1 MARIG
6 LDLSESFR
14 TFANGRQG
22 QASIHRVARGQDVPA
37 RGRSEDSTMQDRVV
51 SVLSH
56 LFELSVF
63 VFAAAALAVGA
74 INLR

>member
-1 MARIG
+1 MARLD

-14 TFANGRQG
+14 TFANAGEG
-22 QASIHRVARGQDVPA
+22 QASIQRAVRGQDVPA
-37 RGRSEDSTMQDRVV
+37 RGRSEDSAMQARVV